1 MADTADSSAPCHAD
15 LRHLHERIQTI
26 GEVSMTLD
34 KTMRTKCTTLRETMV
49 WTLGE
54 LELNLALMSRKKL
67 VKVIVEFTT
76 VLNAVEEDFRRWVKY
91 NRAMTLFKANDM
103 SRSVGHHASRFD
115 NVLDVIEEPNAT
127 EDDELDPNP
136 DSLYNQ
142 GILKALEKGLEH
154 FEKLQKVELNTTP
167 LLEPSANIFD
177 NPTDPGVQIMTL
189 RLSPD
194 FEITPP
200 TEIESEIETIS
211 YLPYPMFSSRDS
223 SVYKM
228 LWAKRCYVAAKTC
241 KENRWG
247 VDEEIWIPRMKRNAD
262 VWRSMNHRNIL
273 PLLGICRFVNS
284 ADPRVYFITPW
295 MKNGNV
301 KQYLILNPG
310 ADRIQLIHDV
320 ALGLQYL
327 HEIGVVHR
335 NLKASNVLVNLD
347 GTALISGFSGSKIL
361 GPDNK
366 RSVYCNFCP
375 QNRRW
380 APPGGGAYWGTEEDI
395 WSWSMTAVEILSGDR
410 PFKKIQN
417 LDIEAAATIW
427 SGGLRPSPE
436 DYLPRQIAT
445 PEVWDLLNKCW
456 KCKPEERIKIDE
468 VVADLEA
475 ERRRNGWD
483 PTTAP
488 TSGRRRDWEWPTS
501 F

>member
-34 KTMRTKCTTLRETMV
+34 KRMRTKCTDLHKRIV
-49 WTLGE
+49 WIFQK

-76 VLNAVEEDFRRWVKY
+76 VLNAVEEDFRHWVKY
-91 NRAMTLFKANDM
+91 NRAMTLFKANVM
-103 SRSVGHHASRFD
+103 SRSIDHHASRLD
-115 NVLDVIEEPNAT
+115 NVTEVKKEANAT
-127 EDDELDPNP
+127 EDDEPDPNP

-142 GILKALEKGLEH
+142 GVREA
-154 FEKLQKVELNTTP
+154 LNTTP

-177 NPTDPGVQIMTL
+177 NPTDSGVQIMRL
-189 RLSPD
+189 RLSPN

-200 TEIESEIETIS
+200 TEMDAEIERS
-211 YLPYPMFSSRDS
+211 PHHPHPMFSSQDS
-223 SVYKM
+223 SIYKM
-228 LWAKRCYVAAKTC
+228 VWAKRCYVAAKTC
-241 KENRWG
+241 RRKPLGPE
-247 VDEEIWIPRMKRNAD
+247 EEISIPRMKRNAD

-273 PLLGICRFVNS
+273 PLLGICRFINS
-284 ADPRVYFITPW
+284 ADPRVYFISPW

-301 KQYLILNPG
+301 KYYLFSNPG
-310 ADRIQLIHDV
+310 ADRVQLIHDV

-347 GTALISGFSGSKIL
+347 GTAMISGFSGSEIL

-366 RSVYCNFCP
+366 RSVYCNISH
-375 QNRRW
+375 QEWRW
-380 APPGGGAYWGTEEDI
+380 APPEGDAYWGKEADI
-395 WSWSMTAVEILSGDR
+395 WSWSMTAVEILSEEL
-410 PFKKIQN
+410 PFKN
-417 LDIEAAATIW
+417 LEDLDISTSATILF
-427 SGGLRPSPE
+427 GGVRPSPE

-445 PEVWDLLNKCW
+445 PEVWELLNKCW
-456 KCKPEERIKIDE
+456 KYEPEERIKIDE
-468 VVADLEA
+468 VVIDLEA

-483 PTTAP
+483 PSAP
-488 TSGRRRDWEWPTS
+488 TSGPGLDWPWRWDWPTS